1 MGKQSQFSH
10 CWRWVTVAQDR
21 RDLKRGEFREAGTGV
36 QMRTVMGPA
45 AAPLSVSSTRKLCVC
60 VGGFPV
66 WPPGSRLSSRASSS
80 PMCLPCPLIQ
90 GDGPKASVSQVCAQH
105 LPTAHCEKHPIPQW
119 RTLKL
124 SGRCLSCSF
133 CSSLKIL
140 ICLQTEEYW
149 LLAGPLL
156 PESHLNRPSRDC
168 KAVRRW
174 GLINFPNS
182 LRLATSKV
190 LILWSLQAHRKLRT
204 LCCT

>member
-1 MGKQSQFSH
+1 M
-10 CWRWVTVAQDR
+10 
-21 RDLKRGEFREAGTGV
+21 
-36 QMRTVMGPA
+36 
-45 AAPLSVSSTRKLCVC
+45 CVW
-60 VGGFPV
+60 GGFPV

-190 LILWSLQAHRKLRT
+190 LIL
-204 LCCT
+204 